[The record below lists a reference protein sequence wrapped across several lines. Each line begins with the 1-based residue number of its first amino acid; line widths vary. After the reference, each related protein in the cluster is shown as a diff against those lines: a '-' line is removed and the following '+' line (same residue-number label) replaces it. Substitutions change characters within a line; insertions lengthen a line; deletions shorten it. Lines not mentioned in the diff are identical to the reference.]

1 MTSSTRRRASNSS
14 SNKKSSMRM
23 ATVAAAAATAAAA
36 AAAAAVL
43 LRAPLAAAAAAPA
56 ARSHSTTAAFLLPL
70 PSSSFFRHSPHP
82 QPQNQPQH
90 QRLGGG
96 VRPLV
101 RPLSAAGKGANGRPS
116 LDDVERISKGQ
127 AAKKRGVGSRAV
139 CHRLNEME
147 RKEFDLAKKLGFVQ
161 LRGTGYRRE
170 RKGSPL
176 ANIHRQLCD
185 ALARPCVEI
194 HRGLGADAV
203 DEVVV
208 DVSPLR
214 PTEPGGLDAAF
225 AVLRALEAEVMPEGK
240 PEGEKE
246 GEGEGEEV
254 RASFPAEDWETR
266 AIWCV

>member
-1 MTSSTRRRASNSS
+1 
-14 SNKKSSMRM
+14 M
-23 ATVAAAAATAAAA
+23 ATVAAAATAA

-43 LRAPLAAAAAAPA
+43 LRAPVAAA
-56 ARSHSTTAAFLLPL
+56 ARSHSTTAAFLPAP

-82 QPQNQPQH
+82 Q
-90 QRLGGG
+90 QRSGGG
-96 VRPLV
+96 GV

-185 ALARPCVEI
+185 ALTRPCVEI

-214 PTEPGGLDAAF
+214 PTEPGALDAAF
-225 AVLRALEAEVMPEGK
+225 AVLRALEAEVMPEGG
-240 PEGEKE
+240 PAEGEKE
-246 GEGEGEEV
+246 GEGEEERGDGLLTRWEEV